1 MRNVTLKGLLA
12 KKSRL
17 LFTALAIVLGTA
29 FLSATGVLS
38 DSIRGGAEDVIGER
52 PATATWRSGAPRRS
66 TGAPRRPEPLTGDR
80 GWTECGG
87 PRRAPRPG

>member
-38 DSIRGGAEDVIGER
+38 DSH
-52 PATATWRSGAPRRS
+52 
-66 TGAPRRPEPLTGDR
+66 
-80 GWTECGG
+80 
-87 PRRAPRPG
+87 PRRAPRT

>member
-38 DSIRGGAEDVIGER
+38 DSIRAGADDVIGER
-52 PATATWRSGAPRRS
+52 ARHSDVEVRGAEAFDGAP
-66 TGAPRRPEPLTGDR
+66 A
-80 GWTECGG
+80 
-87 PRRAPRPG
+87 